1 MSFWSDNI
9 SNVSDEEL
17 GKDELFLD
25 NILAKDL
32 SMPKRSPW
40 SQDGG
45 TGTGDGQQE
54 LDLSRRSAKL
64 SCMVGDGDPA
74 MLEDLVDPKKSGKE
88 KRLLNIFR
96 TASRATDHTDG
107 RTSVD
112 DLEVGSMADIQA
124 HFEEE
129 HTEHLSKTSLRE
141 ERNPFTEEDKNG
153 PITTK
158 VSKVRTTKK
167 NATRKLFPC
176 VVCKKKF
183 SLKTNMKTHVRKIHF
198 AKVVSCSLCN
208 KQVKEAEVA
217 KHIAKYH
224 SD

>member
-1 MSFWSDNI
+1 MAFWSDNI

-64 SCMVGDGDPA
+64 SRMVGDGDPA
-74 MLEDLVDPKKSGKE
+74 RLEDLVDPRKSGKE
-88 KRLLNIFR
+88 KCLLNIFR

-112 DLEVGSMADIQA
+112 DLEVNI
-124 HFEEE
+124 
-129 HTEHLSKTSLRE
+129 
-141 ERNPFTEEDKNG
+141 
-153 PITTK
+153 
-158 VSKVRTTKK
+158 
-167 NATRKLFPC
+167 
-176 VVCKKKF
+176 
-183 SLKTNMKTHVRKIHF
+183 
-198 AKVVSCSLCN
+198 
-208 KQVKEAEVA
+208 
-217 KHIAKYH
+217 
-224 SD
+224 

>member
-45 TGTGDGQQE
+45 TGTGDGLQE
-54 LDLSRRSAKL
+54 LDLSMRSAKL

-96 TASRATDHTDG
+96 TASRATDPQC
-107 RTSVD
+107 
-112 DLEVGSMADIQA
+112 DLEVNIKHYVEMDTMLIG
-124 HFEEE
+124 
-129 HTEHLSKTSLRE
+129 
-141 ERNPFTEEDKNG
+141 PF
-153 PITTK
+153 
-158 VSKVRTTKK
+158 
-167 NATRKLFPC
+167 
-176 VVCKKKF
+176 
-183 SLKTNMKTHVRKIHF
+183 
-198 AKVVSCSLCN
+198 
-208 KQVKEAEVA
+208 Q
-217 KHIAKYH
+217 
-224 SD
+224 

>member
-96 TASRATDHTDG
+96 RASRATDHQC
-107 RTSVD
+107 
-112 DLEVGSMADIQA
+112 DLEVGSMADFQA
-124 HFEEE
+124 HCEEE
-129 HTEHLSKTSLRE
+129 HTDHLSKTSLRE
-141 ERNPFTEEDKNG
+141 ERNPFTDRDSGVQEKNG
-153 PITTK
+153 PIATK
-158 VSKVRTTKK
+158 ESKVRTTKK

>member
-1 MSFWSDNI
+1 
-9 SNVSDEEL
+9 
-17 GKDELFLD
+17 
-25 NILAKDL
+25 
-32 SMPKRSPW
+32 
-40 SQDGG
+40 
-45 TGTGDGQQE
+45 
-54 LDLSRRSAKL
+54 
-64 SCMVGDGDPA
+64 
-74 MLEDLVDPKKSGKE
+74 
-88 KRLLNIFR
+88 
-96 TASRATDHTDG
+96 
-107 RTSVD
+107 
-112 DLEVGSMADIQA
+112 MADFQA

-141 ERNPFTEEDKNG
+141 ERNPYTDIDSGVQEKNG

-158 VSKVRTTKK
+158 ESKVRTAKK

-208 KQVKEAEVA
+208 KQVKEDEVA